1 MKGRI
6 KVMNSTKLIRLST
19 LTLVYKEET
28 TEAAEIIKAALADK
42 CALTLNEANTDSYSG
57 NDALFVKIDSEYSPR
72 RYTIDVCAESNS
84 ITIVG
89 DDFET
94 LYYGV
99 QRFVRDLIGENATVA
114 ECSIDSK
121 MLIVSDPCIITY
133 NGKYY
138 LSKFTARANGSNA
151 VAGYDILTSDN
162 LYDWS
167 EPIHAFTAA
176 ECTNPDFDGFDNFWA
191 PEICEYRGKFY
202 IFATYKS
209 RATQQRGCAV
219 FRSDK
224 PDGKYELITQGHIT
238 PPDWSCIDNSLYVDE
253 NGDPWMIFVHEW
265 VSMPDKIGSMCAC
278 RMTDDLT
285 DLKGEITTLFY
296 ANDAP
301 WNHKNPVTDGPF
313 IYRFES
319 GKLAMIWS
327 GCSLNGYCIGVAY
340 SENGVLGPWVQEEAL
355 LYTKGIGDYRYG
367 RDGGHGAIF
376 RALDGRLMMSF
387 HGPNKPGTQK
397 ALHCFELD
405 TTGDVLRI
413 K

>member
-1 MKGRI
+1 
-6 KVMNSTKLIRLST
+6 MNDTKTIRLST
-19 LTLVYKEET
+19 LTLIYKEET
-28 TEAAEIIKAALADK
+28 REAAEIIKAAFSEK
-42 CALTLNEANTDSYSG
+42 HGIVPEE
-57 NDALFVKIDSEYSPR
+57 LFGDIRKEENFIQVKIDGEYSPR
-72 RYTIDVCAESNS
+72 RYTIDIDSKKSTV
-84 ITIVG
+84 IIVG

-94 LYYGV
+94 LYYAV
-99 QRFVRDLIGENATVA
+99 QRFVRDLIEESATVA

-138 LSKFTARANGSNA
+138 LSKFIAAPNGGNA
-151 VAGYDILTSDN
+151 VKGYDILTSDN

-167 EPIHAFTAA
+167 EPVHAFIGE
-176 ECTNPDFDGFDNFWA
+176 ECTDPNFDGFDNYWA
-191 PEICEYRGKFY
+191 PEICEYKGKFY

-209 RATQQRGCAV
+209 KASNQRGCAV

-224 PDGKYELITQGHIT
+224 PDGKYELITKGHIT

-253 NGDPWMIFVHEW
+253 NGDPWMLFVHEW

-301 WNHKNPVTDGPF
+301 WNPKNNVTDGPF

-327 GCSLNGYCIGVAY
+327 GCATNGYCLGVAY
-340 SENGVLGPWVQEEAL
+340 SENGVLGPWVQDKELIYA
-355 LYTKGIGDYRYG
+355 KGIRDYRFG

-376 RALDGRLMMSF
+376 KSLDGRLMLSI
-387 HGPNKPGTQK
+387 HGPNQYLQK

-405 TTGDVLRI
+405 ITGEVLRI